1 MNIEPIAFFRSPFP
15 SKFGSPRQS
24 GLVPE
29 LPGRI
34 VFTPPY
40 RHAEAVRGLE
50 GFDYLWLIWEFH
62 ASASQPEGH
71 ERLTVR
77 PPRLGGNERVG
88 VFASRSPFRPNSLGL
103 SCVYINKVELTDNEG
118 PVIHVLGAD
127 LMDGTPI
134 FDVKPYVSY
143 ADAHPE
149 ARSGFVDQ
157 REWKQLEVEMPDELA
172 RQFSAQQLKGLK
184 QTLALD
190 PRPQFHDAPDRIY
203 GMPFAG
209 RDVQFRVA
217 DGIVHVVRVV
227 LLLLALL
234 LTFPTLVF
242 SQEEVQQLEP
252 QTIEGLVVDAE
263 TGQPLPFASVTTVPA
278 THLSPVAQKR
288 STITNA
294 EGSYRIVAYEGE
306 QLRFSYAGFK
316 AVTLS
321 LKSIGHKVKLQPSTM
336 MIHEVNVKALP
347 LKQIRKETVRQQKKY
362 RKKTSD
368 YFYRQTAF
376 VDSTCYEYVEAFLSG
391 HSAVALNELRLD
403 NGRYAGVRSDTTAHQ
418 VLHFYKN
425 FFTFSQIELAT
436 NRSQLSPIEDIMPL
450 YEKASVLY
458 DIDYDLLSDSAG
470 AIYVIRFQPK
480 DFVKGYTI
488 LDCTLYVDSVTKHIL
503 RCDGS
508 GRNFRILQQY
518 PKQLKRKDEVL
529 PVVFNFSINMTEEN
543 GFTEVQSV
551 YVDTYH
557 HVDSALVRTKSTLFN
572 VGLHKGKKGKDLRF
586 TDDLHTRIDNQ
597 KYNRDFWQQNEIV
610 RRTRT
615 EEAVLE
621 LFERRDLFGV
631 F

>member
-1 MNIEPIAFFRSPFP
+1 MNIEPIAYFHSPFP
-15 SKFGSPRQS
+15 SKFGIPRQS

-62 ASASQPEGH
+62 ASASPKEGH
-71 ERLTVR
+71 EKLTVR

-103 SCVYINKVELTDNEG
+103 SCVRINKVELTDDEG

-134 FDVKPYVSY
+134 YDVKPYVSY
-143 ADAHPE
+143 ADAHPD

-157 REWKQLEVEMPDELA
+157 REWQPLEVEIADELA
-172 RQFSAQQLKGLK
+172 SQFDAQQLKGLK
-184 QTLALD
+184 QTLAQD
-190 PRPQFHDAPDRIY
+190 PRPRYHDDPHRIY
-203 GMPFAG
+203 GMSFAG
-209 RDVQFRVA
+209 HDVKFRVA
-217 DGIVHVVRVV
+217 DGVVHVVGV
-227 LLLLALL
+227 LLCILLML
-234 LTFPTLVF
+234 FPSLAF
-242 SQEEVQQLEP
+242 SQEGSRQAER
-252 QTIEGLVVDAE
+252 QTIEGQVVDAE
-263 TGQPLPFASVTTVPA
+263 TGEPLPFASITTVP
-278 THLSPVAQKR
+278 TRRL

-294 EGSYRIVAYEGE
+294 EGSYRIAVAAGE
-306 QLRFSYAGFK
+306 QLRFSFAGYQS
-316 AVTLS
+316 VILS
-321 LKSIGHKVKLQPSTM
+321 PSAKCRRVKLQPATM
-336 MIHEVNVKALP
+336 MIHEVSVKALP
-347 LKQIRKETVRQQKKY
+347 LQEIRKETVRRQKKY

-376 VDSTCYEYVEAFLSG
+376 VDSACYEYVEAFLSG
-391 HSAVALNELRLD
+391 HSAVALNDLKLKS
-403 NGRYAGVRSDTTAHQ
+403 GRYAGIRPDTTMHQ
-418 VLHFYKN
+418 VLHFYRN
-425 FFTFSQIELAT
+425 FYTFSQIELAS
-436 NRSQLSPIEDIMPL
+436 NKSQLSAAEDIMPL
-450 YEKASVLY
+450 YEKASRFY

-470 AIYVIRFQPK
+470 TTYVVRFQPK
-480 DFVKGYTI
+480 DFVKDNTI
-488 LDCTLYVDSVTKHIL
+488 LDCTLYVDSATRHIL

-586 TDDLHTRIDNQ
+586 NDDLHTRIDNQ
-597 KYNRDFWQQNEIV
+597 DYNRDFWQQNEIV
-610 RRTRT
+610 RRTHA